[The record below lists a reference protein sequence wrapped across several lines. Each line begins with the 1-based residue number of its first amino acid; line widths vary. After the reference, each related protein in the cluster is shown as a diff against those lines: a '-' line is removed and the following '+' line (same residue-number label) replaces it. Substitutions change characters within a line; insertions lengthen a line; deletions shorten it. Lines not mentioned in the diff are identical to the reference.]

1 MKLKICGMKYPENI
15 LEVSELL
22 PDYMGFI
29 FWEKS
34 SRFFDGIMPDIPK
47 SVQKVGVFVDATLD
61 EIILKIK
68 KYNLNLIQLHGKE
81 SVSFCLDLKT
91 EIKNLKQNQ
100 IEIIKVFSILDDFD
114 FSILNDYETVCN
126 YFLFDTKGKL
136 PGGNGTVFDWNVLKK
151 YPSKKPFFLSGG
163 IGIEEIASVKQ
174 LLKTNLPIHS
184 IDINSK
190 FEIEPGLKNMQL
202 LKDFKINIK

>member
-34 SRFFDGIMPDIPK
+34 SRFFDSTMPDLPK
-47 SVQKVGVFVDATLD
+47 SIQKVGVFVDATLD

-151 YPSKKPFFLSGG
+151 YPSTKPFFLSGG
-163 IGIEEIASVKQ
+163 IGIEEIPSVKQ

-190 FEIEPGLKNMQL
+190 FEIEPGLKNIQL
-202 LKDFKINIK
+202 LKDFKKNIK